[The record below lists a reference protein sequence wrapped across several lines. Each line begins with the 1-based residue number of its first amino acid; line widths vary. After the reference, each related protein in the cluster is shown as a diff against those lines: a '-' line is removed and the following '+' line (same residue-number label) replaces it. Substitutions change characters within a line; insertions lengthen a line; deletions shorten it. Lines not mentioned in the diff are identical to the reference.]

1 MCTPAEFS
9 YVWKRPFCKDSLP
22 FGFAE
27 QMKVSSLVLCSGL
40 RDLRNKMASKFN
52 STQIMVIAR
61 IWKLW
66 ILRTTNNSHMIA
78 VEKNYEIITSTLPIP
93 QPVLEK
99 QLEPSL
105 PEYGFP
111 VWGRETVNSLWCS
124 LLGPV
129 RDEALLPLQ
138 LAWTTQGNLIQM
150 NPGLVP
156 EAHTNTDLK

>member
-1 MCTPAEFS
+1 
-9 YVWKRPFCKDSLP
+9 
-22 FGFAE
+22 
-27 QMKVSSLVLCSGL
+27 
-40 RDLRNKMASKFN
+40 
-52 STQIMVIAR
+52 MVIAR

-105 PEYGFP
+105 LEYGFP

-138 LAWTTQGNLIQM
+138 LA
-150 NPGLVP
+150 
-156 EAHTNTDLK
+156 

>member
-1 MCTPAEFS
+1 
-9 YVWKRPFCKDSLP
+9 
-22 FGFAE
+22 
-27 QMKVSSLVLCSGL
+27 
-40 RDLRNKMASKFN
+40 MASKFN

-138 LAWTTQGNLIQM
+138 LA
-150 NPGLVP
+150 
-156 EAHTNTDLK
+156 